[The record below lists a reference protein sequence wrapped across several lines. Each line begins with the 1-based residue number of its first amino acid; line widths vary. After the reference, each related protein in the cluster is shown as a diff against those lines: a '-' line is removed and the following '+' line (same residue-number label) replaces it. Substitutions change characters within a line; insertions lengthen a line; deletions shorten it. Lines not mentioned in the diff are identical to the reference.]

1 MSMILTGYVLKAAV
15 RDRLVIGMFIVM
27 ALAVS
32 LSIFMGSAALNEKDQ
47 FAAVFAA
54 GSIRFLNV
62 FGLCLFV
69 VFFIRRSFESRDI
82 EYMLTRPV
90 SRVKFLMSYAAG
102 LSIIALISGLFSG
115 LCLYAMSPHLFSEGL
130 ILWTLSMAVENVI
143 MMNAALF
150 FAMILPSAATA
161 SFAVLGLYVM
171 GRMSGQILGILDAQK
186 HFMHFQGLEV
196 TMESI
201 SFFMP
206 RLDLLAQTSWLI
218 YGAEDGGVSYPFIL
232 LLGIGYTGV
241 LLLASII
248 DLIYRKF

>member
-1 MSMILTGYVLKAAV
+1 
-15 RDRLVIGMFIVM
+15 
-27 ALAVS
+27 
-32 LSIFMGSAALNEKDQ
+32 
-47 FAAVFAA
+47 
-54 GSIRFLNV
+54 
-62 FGLCLFV
+62 
-69 VFFIRRSFESRDI
+69 
-82 EYMLTRPV
+82 
-90 SRVKFLMSYAAG
+90 
-102 LSIIALISGLFSG
+102 
-115 LCLYAMSPHLFSEGL
+115 MSPHLFSEGL